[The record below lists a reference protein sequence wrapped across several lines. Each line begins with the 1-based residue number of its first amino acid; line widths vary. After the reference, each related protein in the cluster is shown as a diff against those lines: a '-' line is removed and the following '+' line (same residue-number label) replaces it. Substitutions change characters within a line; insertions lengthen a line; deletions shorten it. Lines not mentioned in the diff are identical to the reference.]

1 GGGGEGDKP
10 PGAVPGGTAWDG
22 SRVYRFEMQRISR
35 DDRYHVEVGRT
46 HSPTYSIVLAGEPVA
61 TSFEV
66 EYQAPRYARLPV
78 QRAASIHGDLSAL
91 RGTRARV
98 TATFDRDLDHVDARI
113 GSGRTTAWT
122 AITPRRWQGEIAVLD
137 EGPYWL
143 DAVAPR
149 GRASLRY
156 RVTPLPDAP
165 PVLAVRVP
173 SGDVDLPTGQKV
185 PLEVWGTDDLGLTE
199 LRLAYRKGEGPWVR
213 V

>member
-78 QRAASIHGDLSAL
+78 QRAASIHGDLS
-91 RGTRARV
+91 
-98 TATFDRDLDHVDARI
+98 
-113 GSGRTTAWT
+113 GRPGA
-122 AITPRRWQGEIAVLD
+122 
-137 EGPYWL
+137 
-143 DAVAPR
+143 R
-149 GRASLRY
+149 GRA
-156 RVTPLPDAP
+156 
-165 PVLAVRVP
+165 
-173 SGDVDLPTGQKV
+173 GPTVQRH
-185 PLEVWGTDDLGLTE
+185 L
-199 LRLAYRKGEGPWVR
+199 
-213 V
+213 